1 MLDDIVA
8 HDIAQGISVPIP
20 TTQNCLLPPWARIA
34 SRLRAHPTGLA
45 LLISEQTFQE
55 QPCIRRHALLRE
67 QRTYPFLDLSKRRRP
82 QRKRLL
88 NRRCLRP
95 RPPNHGCPW
104 IQTFPKI
111 ATVMLGACPN
121 SRCSILSESD
131 STLGYE
137 QVFSPLEYRSDA
149 AAAGEC
155 AGLRA
160 ERPCLAVYRLTGAGE
175 PRSQED
181 Q

>member
-104 IQTFPKI
+104 IQTFPKR
-111 ATVMLGACPN
+111 ATVMPEQNTEQQIAKKWNFYTRANG
-121 SRCSILSESD
+121 SRGSLKIL
-131 STLGYE
+131 Y
-137 QVFSPLEYRSDA
+137 QK
-149 AAAGEC
+149 
-155 AGLRA
+155 
-160 ERPCLAVYRLTGAGE
+160 
-175 PRSQED
+175 
-181 Q
+181 

>member
-67 QRTYPFLDLSKRRRP
+67 QRTYPFLDSLEATPPTTQASPQSTLLASTTSESWLPMDSDIFQKRNCNARRHSSVRGEERARCASRSYLVRCAARRRD
-82 QRKRLL
+82 
-88 NRRCLRP
+88 
-95 RPPNHGCPW
+95 
-104 IQTFPKI
+104 T
-111 ATVMLGACPN
+111 
-121 SRCSILSESD
+121 
-131 STLGYE
+131 
-137 QVFSPLEYRSDA
+137 
-149 AAAGEC
+149 
-155 AGLRA
+155 
-160 ERPCLAVYRLTGAGE
+160 
-175 PRSQED
+175 
-181 Q
+181 